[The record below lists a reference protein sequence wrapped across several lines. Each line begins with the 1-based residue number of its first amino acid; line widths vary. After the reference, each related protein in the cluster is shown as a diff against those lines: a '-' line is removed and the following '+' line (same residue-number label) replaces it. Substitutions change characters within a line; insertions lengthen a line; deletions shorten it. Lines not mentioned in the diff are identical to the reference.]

1 MLKQNNSELVRN
13 KAYTINKLF
22 SKLFVALNRLH
33 INVELFKR
41 VYVHVEYTEELIY
54 IPVDVKGTSN

>member
-22 SKLFVALNRLH
+22 SKLFVALNRLQ

-41 VYVHVEYTEELIY
+41 GYVHVEYTEELIY
-54 IPVDVKGTSN
+54 IPVDVKETSS